1 MALVDR
7 GSGLGPS
14 LVLTKRP
21 ESLRHHPGQVSFPG
35 GRAEPQDP
43 DLVQTACRETV
54 EELGL
59 PAEAIDP
66 WITLP
71 RYQTVSGFEVQPV
84 LAAIDAQARF
94 VPDRVEVAQVF
105 EVPLGFLMDPAHH
118 QQRQLIHEGETIRFF
133 AMSYEGAFIWGAT
146 AAMIR
151 NLYHFLRALQEQ
163 S

>member
-1 MALVDR
+1 
-7 GSGLGPS
+7 
-14 LVLTKRP
+14 
-21 ESLRHHPGQVSFPG
+21 
-35 GRAEPQDP
+35 
-43 DLVQTACRETV
+43 VQTACRETV

-118 QQRQLIHEGETIRFF
+118 QQRQLIYEGETIRFF